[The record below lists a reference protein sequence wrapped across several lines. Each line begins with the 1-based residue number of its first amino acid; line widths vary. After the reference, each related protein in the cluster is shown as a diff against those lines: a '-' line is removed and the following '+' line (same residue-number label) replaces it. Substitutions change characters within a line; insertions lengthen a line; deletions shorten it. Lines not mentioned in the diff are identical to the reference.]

1 MKKTLRGR
9 PRLNLELTQ
18 ILEAVR
24 RHGQVVAA
32 ARELHC
38 SDAYI
43 HVRLKR
49 AGFTLAEVLQAPGG
63 IEDQWATTPALRR
76 TAGARTV
83 TTARLRAFQP

>member
-9 PRLNLELTQ
+9 PRLNLELAH

-32 ARELHC
+32 ARELSC

-49 AGFTLAEVLQAPGG
+49 AGLTLGRVLEAPNV
-63 IEDQWATTPALRR
+63 EAL
-76 TAGARTV
+76 
-83 TTARLRAFQP
+83 L

>member
-1 MKKTLRGR
+1 MPKTPRGR
-9 PRLNLELTQ
+9 PKLNLELAH

-32 ARELHC
+32 TMELGC

-49 AGFTLAEVLQAPGG
+49 AGLTLAEMLEAQELEVWPHGRG
-63 IEDQWATTPALRR
+63 
-76 TAGARTV
+76 
-83 TTARLRAFQP
+83 